1 MDRFINILRP
11 TLKVVSADVLDSVTL
26 VPPKV
31 VLYYE
36 LAGLYCHISVVITSY
51 LFIMCAHRFFSF
63 AHSFGIVD
71 IAHLN
76 ECFSAQSV

>member
-1 MDRFINILRP
+1 
-11 TLKVVSADVLDSVTL
+11 
-26 VPPKV
+26 
-31 VLYYE
+31 
-36 LAGLYCHISVVITSY
+36 VITSY
-51 LFIMCAHRFFSF
+51 LFVVCAHRFFSF